1 MLLIMTIFF
10 LNAQLVHE
18 LLVLCPMQSF
28 LQTFLFAELKALVSV
43 SQAAT
48 YANLSGVT
56 EP

>member
-1 MLLIMTIFF
+1 MHRYRD
-10 LNAQLVHE
+10 AKY
-18 LLVLCPMQSF
+18 F

-48 YANLSGVT
+48 YAYLSGVT